1 MIFKVLYRIMILI
14 LFSKNNK
21 KIISFLFLFFVLTSQ
36 AQQTYSFTNAGAT
49 GRLGPTQLQ
58 INSAY
63 AATNLNGLVT
73 SNNGVQTF
81 TIPTGGSYRIEAWGA
96 SGGSALY
103 SGKGTKVIH
112 DVTIPAGTVLKIV
125 VGQMGSSYA
134 TSNSDG
140 GGGGSFVGPL
150 TGGLYVAAGGGG
162 GSAQQ
167 DNVSK
172 DGQLTTSVINGSP
185 SQFGSAAAGYS
196 VNGAHFTYAIY
207 TTVGQSFTNGS
218 NGQMGGQGAGWGGG
232 GIGWPGGTYGEGG
245 FGGGGSSCSCSTGGG
260 GGGGGYV
267 GGGGGG
273 GSYVSG
279 FGGSS
284 FGINQPSN
292 YSVTVLPSFGHGLVI
307 ITQLNSIDP
316 CQLFAKSS
324 PTSAVCAGSQV
335 TLGVSAGSQNSGNG
349 SDGSITISST
359 TNANA
364 VKSSVNGIIGI
375 AGSNSIALT
384 SASGF
389 SVGNEVL
396 IITMQDATV
405 GANNLVGK
413 YELKTISAI
422 SSNTLIFSQ
431 NLLNTYTASATLK
444 HQIIKVPQYTN
455 VTINSGGVLTCDA
468 WNGTV
473 GGVLCFKAN
482 GLVTINAG
490 GSINANGKGYRAVAQ
505 KVAYW
510 TNADGGQGEGIY
522 GTGIGSGANGGSGG
536 NNAGAWLNAN
546 GNGGGGG
553 TGMQDAGGGGGGG
566 YGVSGIAGTNGGHS
580 PGLGGLSVG
589 NSSVTV
595 LIMGGAG
602 GEGGADEDGGYPGAG
617 GNGGGIVA
625 IYTNTLIVN
634 GNLTSNGIIGNNGGG
649 GGGCGM
655 GGGGGG
661 AGGSINLIINSF
673 SGTSANINALS
684 GAGGLNNGCG
694 GVGGNGGNGRIRIDA
709 PSPLPVTNPAAYQ
722 GTNIIASG
730 VAYSWSN
737 GSVIS
742 TSNSVVV
749 SPSVTTNY
757 TITVTTTSGCSGASS
772 VIAVNVNPN
781 PTITLNS
788 GAICVGQNFTINPS
802 GANTYTIQGGNA
814 VVSPPS
820 NANYTVI
827 GTNTVT
833 GCVSQAV
840 ATSSLI
846 VNPNPI
852 ITVNNGTIC
861 AGQNFTINPNGANTY
876 TIQGGNAVVSPS
888 SNVNY
893 TVIGTSTAG
902 CLSQAVATSSLIVN
916 PNPNITLNTST
927 ICAGNSLTLNSI
939 SPASGGVITYS
950 NGYTIHTFTSSSA
963 FIAPSNLNVEYL
975 VVGGGGSGGINT
987 AGNGGGGG
995 AGGFLSGIINNLPAS
1010 NYSITVG
1017 SGGSIGNNGGN
1028 SSFHTYTAI
1037 GGGKGGWYLNNAGSS
1052 GGSGGGGGQHICLGG
1067 AGTSGQGNAGGN
1079 AVGPNGLGAA
1089 GGGGAGAIGNNS
1101 YGPSQA
1107 SGGYGGAGLI
1117 SSITGNA
1124 VYYAG
1129 GGGGSSHNSSPVL
1142 SLGGIG
1148 GGGNGHYGGTTAT
1161 NGQPNTGGGGGG
1173 GGEGYQPGVGGSG
1186 IVIIKYQTVSIAS
1199 YTWSTG
1205 SNTSSISISPTL
1217 TSNYSVS
1224 VTSTA
1229 GCIGTSNTAT
1239 VNVNPL
1245 PVLSISGSS
1254 AICVG
1259 QTATLIANGATT
1271 YTWSNASTS
1280 SSITSSPAINTSYSL
1295 AGTSSAGCLSQA
1307 FATSN
1312 LTVNP
1317 NPTITVN
1324 NGSICVGQNFTINP
1338 NGANTY
1344 TIQGG
1349 SSVVNPPSNAIYTV
1363 VGTSTAGCA
1372 SQAFATSSLIVNPNP
1387 IITVNS
1393 GSICA
1398 GQSFTINPNG
1408 ANTYTIQGGNA
1419 VVSPSIN
1426 TTYTVIGTS
1435 TAGCVSQAYASS
1447 TLIINPNP
1455 IINISGSSPICI
1467 GNSATLI
1474 PVYSGTVQSLSIGQN
1489 YQGGKIVYIDGSGQ
1503 SGLIAAPT
1511 DQGSGSFWHGSNSG
1525 LTGATG
1531 VSIGTGNANTN
1542 SIIALYGPEQ
1552 NVARICYDLV
1562 LGGYSDWYLPSKDEL
1577 NQMYIHR
1584 VAIGNFSGNSYWSS
1598 TEFSAS
1604 NAWTQDFSNGNQT
1617 SLYTKYNG
1625 HNFRA
1630 VRSFTVPAAALS
1642 YTWSNGANTASIIVN
1657 PTVSTSYS
1665 VTLITPAG
1673 CIGSSTL
1680 VTVNVN
1686 PLPVVT
1692 ITGTNAICAGGSTTL
1707 TANGANLY
1715 LWSTAANVNSIV
1727 VSPIANT
1734 VYSVSGT
1741 SSLGCTGTAAVT
1753 TTVYSLPIV
1762 SITGTNAICSGQSS
1776 TLIANGAN
1784 SYVWSNSANS
1794 NSIVVS
1800 PLSNTSYS
1808 VVGTNTLGC
1817 IGNSSII
1824 NLTVNP
1830 LPIVSITGT
1839 NALCVGSSV
1848 NLSAVGANTYTW
1860 NTGSNTA
1867 ILSVSPSVNTSYS
1880 LAGTSSL
1887 GCLSSNTAILAVT
1900 VNTLPIVVFTGTNA
1914 ICVGGSAIITA
1925 GGASTYSWNTGANT
1939 ASISVSPVSNTNYI
1953 ATGISALG
1961 CVGSAVRAITVYS
1974 LPIVSITGTNAICSG
1989 QSSTLIANGANT
2001 YTWLP
2006 GPYSGSSFS
2015 VNPSS
2020 NLTYSLIGT
2029 NLAGCTN
2036 SNFALQTVSVI
2047 PLPTVSISTTGGV
2060 PTNSSVAICYG
2071 SPITFVPS
2079 GANTYSWNGQGSWV
2093 GFSPTVTTN
2102 YIFVGQN
2109 TLTGCTSTNAPSQL
2123 ITVNALP
2130 SLTISASNSI
2140 ICPGYATTLNISG
2153 ASNYTWYPGG
2163 FTIPSII
2170 QNPTITTTYS
2180 VIGINAI
2187 SGCTNMA
2194 INTVSVYGLPILT
2207 ASAISASICMNSSTT
2222 LSGFGAN
2229 TYTWY
2234 PGGISGNTIQV
2245 SPTTQTTYTLIGT
2258 NLAGCSSTNTSAQ
2271 IISVIPL
2278 PIVGANVSNSIICFG
2293 SSVTLNGSGANTY
2306 TWSGNVSNGAL
2317 FSPTTTLSY
2326 TVNGTNTL
2334 TGCTSTNSPSQLITV
2349 NALPIVSVTPI
2360 NAFICVGNISTLTA
2374 IGAQTYSWFP
2384 GNQLGSPLFISPNVT
2399 TTYSLVGT
2407 NSLGCISTNLAI
2419 QTITV
2424 NSIPTVSASI
2434 SNSIICSGQ
2443 TSTLLAFGANT
2454 YTWYPGSIST
2464 GSLSIISPTTSSSYS
2479 LVGTSLAG
2487 CTSTNV
2493 LIESII
2499 VNSLPTIT
2507 INSSSIA
2514 VCSGNTLTLLGN
2526 GANTYTWSGNILNN
2540 TPFIPMITDTY
2551 TVIGTD
2557 QNGCD
2562 NSAIISITVN
2572 TTPTVI
2578 ATSTSSAVCIGD
2590 STQLTASGAFTYTWN
2605 PNNFTGINY
2614 TVSPINTSTY
2624 NLIGIS
2630 AEGCIS
2636 SNTAIISITVNPLPI
2651 VTANVSNSVICLG
2664 QFLTLNG
2671 LGANTYSWSSGVFN
2685 NVPFTPSASAS
2696 YTLTG
2701 IDANGCFN
2709 KFTTITTTVNSLPII
2724 NVASSNSVICESESA
2739 TLTASGAISYTWN
2752 TSSNASSL
2760 VLPAKPAAVYVYSV
2774 QGTNENGCI
2783 NLKTYAQSVLECPGV
2798 FSVSPIS
2805 TSLTCSDRG
2814 PILGNIKLDEN
2825 ITYQNKEVSYNW
2837 KPANLC
2843 PTNDCASIENLGAGK
2858 YGLTIKVTYTISPL
2872 LIRTDSIVFD
2882 LIEVKDI
2889 DGPCGIKI
2897 YNGITPNGDKINDTW
2912 KIENIAGYPNNK
2924 VMIFSRW
2931 GKQLAEINGYNNDDK
2946 AWPVG
2951 DQIDKLIS
2959 STYFYLIDLQG
2970 DGKKIEKGW
2979 IEVIK

>member
-49 GRLGPTQLQ
+49 GCVGPTQAQ
-58 INSAY
+58 VNSAY

-73 SNNGVQTF
+73 SNNGIQTF
-81 TIPTGGSYRIEAWGA
+81 TIPFTGVYRIQTWGA
-96 SGGSALY
+96 QGGCGGGLGAFAQGDFTLN
-103 SGKGTKVIH
+103 
-112 DVTIPAGTVLKIV
+112 AGQVVLV
-125 VGQMGSSYA
+125 LVGQSGVVA
-134 TSNSDG
+134 PNQVGNG
-140 GGGGSFVGPL
+140 GGGGS
-150 TGGLYVAAGGGG
+150 YVAIAPNTPLCIAGGGG
-162 GSAQQ
+162 GTAHNCS
-167 DNVSK
+167 NNSYSYINGTSTTSGLI
-172 DGQLTTSVINGSP
+172 GQLA
-185 SQFGSAAAGYS
+185 QA
-196 VNGAHFTYAIY
+196 
-207 TTVGQSFTNGS
+207 
-218 NGQMGGQGAGWGGG
+218 GAGGTSGGG
-232 GIGWPGGTYGEGG
+232 GGFSTSTGNNTPNGGGGGGFSGNGGTSGNAQGGMSFLNGGAGGSSTGG
-245 FGGGGSSCSCSTGGG
+245 FGGGGGSNLFIYGCGSSPHGG
-260 GGGGGYV
+260 GGGGGYS
-267 GGGGGG
+267 GGGAGGGNCNGAGGGG
-273 GSYVSG
+273 GSFNG
-279 FGGSS
+279 
-284 FGINQPSN
+284 GINQNNSSGIN
-292 YSVTVLPSFGHGLVI
+292 TGHGKII

-335 TLGVSAGSQNSGNG
+335 TLGISAGTQNSGNG
-349 SDGSITISST
+349 SDGSLTISST

-396 IITMQDATV
+396 IITMQHATV

-566 YGVSGIAGTNGGHS
+566 YGVSGSAGTNGGHS

-1017 SGGSIGNNGGN
+1017 NGGSIGNNGAN

-1142 SLGGIG
+1142 SLGGLG

-1259 QTATLIANGATT
+1259 QTATLIAN
-1271 YTWSNASTS
+1271 
-1280 SSITSSPAINTSYSL
+1280 
-1295 AGTSSAGCLSQA
+1295 
-1307 FATSN
+1307 
-1312 LTVNP
+1312 
-1317 NPTITVN
+1317 
-1324 NGSICVGQNFTINP
+1324 
-1338 NGANTY
+1338 
-1344 TIQGG
+1344 
-1349 SSVVNPPSNAIYTV
+1349 
-1363 VGTSTAGCA
+1363 
-1372 SQAFATSSLIVNPNP
+1372 
-1387 IITVNS
+1387 
-1393 GSICA
+1393 
-1398 GQSFTINPNG
+1398 
-1408 ANTYTIQGGNA
+1408 
-1419 VVSPSIN
+1419 
-1426 TTYTVIGTS
+1426 
-1435 TAGCVSQAYASS
+1435 
-1447 TLIINPNP
+1447 
-1455 IINISGSSPICI
+1455 
-1467 GNSATLI
+1467 
-1474 PVYSGTVQSLSIGQN
+1474 
-1489 YQGGKIVYIDGSGQ
+1489 
-1503 SGLIAAPT
+1503 
-1511 DQGSGSFWHGSNSG
+1511 
-1525 LTGATG
+1525 
-1531 VSIGTGNANTN
+1531 
-1542 SIIALYGPEQ
+1542 
-1552 NVARICYDLV
+1552 
-1562 LGGYSDWYLPSKDEL
+1562 
-1577 NQMYIHR
+1577 
-1584 VAIGNFSGNSYWSS
+1584 
-1598 TEFSAS
+1598 
-1604 NAWTQDFSNGNQT
+1604 
-1617 SLYTKYNG
+1617 
-1625 HNFRA
+1625 
-1630 VRSFTVPAAALS
+1630 
-1642 YTWSNGANTASIIVN
+1642 
-1657 PTVSTSYS
+1657 
-1665 VTLITPAG
+1665 
-1673 CIGSSTL
+1673 
-1680 VTVNVN
+1680 
-1686 PLPVVT
+1686 
-1692 ITGTNAICAGGSTTL
+1692 
-1707 TANGANLY
+1707 
-1715 LWSTAANVNSIV
+1715 
-1727 VSPIANT
+1727 
-1734 VYSVSGT
+1734 
-1741 SSLGCTGTAAVT
+1741 
-1753 TTVYSLPIV
+1753 
-1762 SITGTNAICSGQSS
+1762 
-1776 TLIANGAN
+1776 
-1784 SYVWSNSANS
+1784 
-1794 NSIVVS
+1794 
-1800 PLSNTSYS
+1800 
-1808 VVGTNTLGC
+1808 
-1817 IGNSSII
+1817 
-1824 NLTVNP
+1824 
-1830 LPIVSITGT
+1830 
-1839 NALCVGSSV
+1839 
-1848 NLSAVGANTYTW
+1848 
-1860 NTGSNTA
+1860 
-1867 ILSVSPSVNTSYS
+1867 
-1880 LAGTSSL
+1880 
-1887 GCLSSNTAILAVT
+1887 
-1900 VNTLPIVVFTGTNA
+1900 
-1914 ICVGGSAIITA
+1914 
-1925 GGASTYSWNTGANT
+1925 
-1939 ASISVSPVSNTNYI
+1939 
-1953 ATGISALG
+1953 
-1961 CVGSAVRAITVYS
+1961 
-1974 LPIVSITGTNAICSG
+1974 
-1989 QSSTLIANGANT
+1989 
-2001 YTWLP
+2001 
-2006 GPYSGSSFS
+2006 
-2015 VNPSS
+2015 
-2020 NLTYSLIGT
+2020 
-2029 NLAGCTN
+2029 
-2036 SNFALQTVSVI
+2036 
-2047 PLPTVSISTTGGV
+2047 
-2060 PTNSSVAICYG
+2060 
-2071 SPITFVPS
+2071 
-2079 GANTYSWNGQGSWV
+2079 
-2093 GFSPTVTTN
+2093 
-2102 YIFVGQN
+2102 
-2109 TLTGCTSTNAPSQL
+2109 
-2123 ITVNALP
+2123 
-2130 SLTISASNSI
+2130 
-2140 ICPGYATTLNISG
+2140 
-2153 ASNYTWYPGG
+2153 
-2163 FTIPSII
+2163 
-2170 QNPTITTTYS
+2170 
-2180 VIGINAI
+2180 
-2187 SGCTNMA
+2187 
-2194 INTVSVYGLPILT
+2194 
-2207 ASAISASICMNSSTT
+2207 
-2222 LSGFGAN
+2222 
-2229 TYTWY
+2229 
-2234 PGGISGNTIQV
+2234 
-2245 SPTTQTTYTLIGT
+2245 
-2258 NLAGCSSTNTSAQ
+2258 
-2271 IISVIPL
+2271 
-2278 PIVGANVSNSIICFG
+2278 
-2293 SSVTLNGSGANTY
+2293 
-2306 TWSGNVSNGAL
+2306 
-2317 FSPTTTLSY
+2317 
-2326 TVNGTNTL
+2326 
-2334 TGCTSTNSPSQLITV
+2334 
-2349 NALPIVSVTPI
+2349 
-2360 NAFICVGNISTLTA
+2360 
-2374 IGAQTYSWFP
+2374 
-2384 GNQLGSPLFISPNVT
+2384 
-2399 TTYSLVGT
+2399 
-2407 NSLGCISTNLAI
+2407 
-2419 QTITV
+2419 
-2424 NSIPTVSASI
+2424 
-2434 SNSIICSGQ
+2434 
-2443 TSTLLAFGANT
+2443 
-2454 YTWYPGSIST
+2454 
-2464 GSLSIISPTTSSSYS
+2464 
-2479 LVGTSLAG
+2479 
-2487 CTSTNV
+2487 
-2493 LIESII
+2493 
-2499 VNSLPTIT
+2499 
-2507 INSSSIA
+2507 
-2514 VCSGNTLTLLGN
+2514 
-2526 GANTYTWSGNILNN
+2526 
-2540 TPFIPMITDTY
+2540 
-2551 TVIGTD
+2551 
-2557 QNGCD
+2557 
-2562 NSAIISITVN
+2562 
-2572 TTPTVI
+2572 
-2578 ATSTSSAVCIGD
+2578 
-2590 STQLTASGAFTYTWN
+2590 
-2605 PNNFTGINY
+2605 
-2614 TVSPINTSTY
+2614 
-2624 NLIGIS
+2624 
-2630 AEGCIS
+2630 
-2636 SNTAIISITVNPLPI
+2636 
-2651 VTANVSNSVICLG
+2651 
-2664 QFLTLNG
+2664 
-2671 LGANTYSWSSGVFN
+2671 
-2685 NVPFTPSASAS
+2685 
-2696 YTLTG
+2696 
-2701 IDANGCFN
+2701 
-2709 KFTTITTTVNSLPII
+2709 
-2724 NVASSNSVICESESA
+2724 
-2739 TLTASGAISYTWN
+2739 
-2752 TSSNASSL
+2752 
-2760 VLPAKPAAVYVYSV
+2760 
-2774 QGTNENGCI
+2774 
-2783 NLKTYAQSVLECPGV
+2783 
-2798 FSVSPIS
+2798 
-2805 TSLTCSDRG
+2805 
-2814 PILGNIKLDEN
+2814 
-2825 ITYQNKEVSYNW
+2825 
-2837 KPANLC
+2837 
-2843 PTNDCASIENLGAGK
+2843 
-2858 YGLTIKVTYTISPL
+2858 
-2872 LIRTDSIVFD
+2872 
-2882 LIEVKDI
+2882 
-2889 DGPCGIKI
+2889 
-2897 YNGITPNGDKINDTW
+2897 
-2912 KIENIAGYPNNK
+2912 
-2924 VMIFSRW
+2924 
-2931 GKQLAEINGYNNDDK
+2931 
-2946 AWPVG
+2946 
-2951 DQIDKLIS
+2951 
-2959 STYFYLIDLQG
+2959 
-2970 DGKKIEKGW
+2970 
-2979 IEVIK
+2979 